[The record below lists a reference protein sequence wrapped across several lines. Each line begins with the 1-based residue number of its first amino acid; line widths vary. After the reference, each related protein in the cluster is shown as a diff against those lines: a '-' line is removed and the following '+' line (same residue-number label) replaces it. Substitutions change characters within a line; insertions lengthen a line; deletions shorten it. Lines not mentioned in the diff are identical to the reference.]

1 MKIAVLGTG
10 GVGGYFGGRLAASG
24 SDVTFV
30 ARGAHLEA
38 IRKNG
43 LRVISPRGDMHLQ
56 NANVVDDIAKVGAVF
71 ASTTK
76 PIAAPIAKPSV
87 GRCKL
92 MLRSLRS
99 ITPREFVKQA
109 RLRTKYCTRSVAKPR
124 HNDNTDQVAQ

>member
-1 MKIAVLGTG
+1 MKIVVLGTG

-56 NANVVDDIAKVGAVF
+56 NANVVDDIAKVGAVDLVIV
-71 ASTTK
+71 AVKLWDTEKVAPTLK
-76 PIAAPIAKPSV
+76 PLVDQGAAVVSFQNGVHK
-87 GRCKL
+87 
-92 MLRSLRS
+92 
-99 ITPREFVKQA
+99 
-109 RLRTKYCTRSVAKPR
+109 
-124 HNDNTDQVAQ
+124 D